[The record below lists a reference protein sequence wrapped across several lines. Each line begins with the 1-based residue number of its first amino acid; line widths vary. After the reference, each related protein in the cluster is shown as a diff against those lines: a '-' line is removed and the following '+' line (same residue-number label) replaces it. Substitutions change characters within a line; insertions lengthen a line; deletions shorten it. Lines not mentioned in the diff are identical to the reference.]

1 MRQIRMLFVMSLL
14 LCLPAFAGTAD
25 PKRDIVG
32 KWIDKEKKSMMEFHR
47 GSPAGEG
54 FVSISKGKWMVT
66 SGYKFIDDSHF
77 QIKEINVWK
86 DYEIIS
92 LSGDRLELKE
102 PGGGR
107 AVYARA
113 KAPSWVSHA
122 SKKGGFTAEFP
133 QAPREDGL
141 PSNGGQ
147 TDRLMCAADNGSV
160 FCSVIVE
167 RYPDMSKSPEAR
179 IDQVYSREFGQSAV
193 KSASSTFAAD
203 AFKVREYRKV
213 ARGMEI
219 VRIYSDG
226 KTVYIVMAALI
237 GPQGTNEEID
247 RFISSFRT
255 TK

>member
-1 MRQIRMLFVMSLL
+1 MRKIRMLIIMSML

-32 KWIDKEKKSMMEFHR
+32 KWIDGEKKSMMEFHR

-66 SGYKFIDDSHF
+66 SGYKFIDDSHL

-86 DYEIIS
+86 SYEIIS

-102 PGGGR
+102 PDGR
-107 AVYARA
+107 KVAYTRA

-122 SKKGGFTAEFP
+122 SKKGCFTADFP
-133 QAPREDGL
+133 QSPREDGL

-147 TDRLMCAADNGSV
+147 TDRLMCAADNGAV

-167 RYPDMSKSPEAR
+167 HYPDLSKSPEAR

-193 KSASSTFAAD
+193 KSASRTFAAD
-203 AFKVREYRKV
+203 AFKVKEYHKV
-213 ARGMEI
+213 AKGMEI

-226 KTVYIVMAALI
+226 KTVYLVMAALI
-237 GPQGTNEEID
+237 GLQGTNEEID
-247 RFISSFRT
+247 RFISSFRM